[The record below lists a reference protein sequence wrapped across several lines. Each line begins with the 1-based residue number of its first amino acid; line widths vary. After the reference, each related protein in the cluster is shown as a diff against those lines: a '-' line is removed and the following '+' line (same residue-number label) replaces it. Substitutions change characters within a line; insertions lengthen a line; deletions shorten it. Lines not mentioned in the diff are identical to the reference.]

1 MMLDFTFELQRGAG
15 IGDVRFGSETAAS
28 YNPIMWNPSFTPPQ
42 VIEARILTRLPDP
55 FREKRRTEWCDAN
68 KPGHEIDSFL
78 EGPSFD
84 RAGNLYVT
92 DIPYGRIFRISPA
105 LEWTLVAE
113 YDGWPNGMAFHRD
126 GSLWITDYRRGL
138 LRHSREGV
146 NPDTI
151 LGHRNSESFKGL
163 NDLTFDREGNCYFT
177 DQGQTGMHDP
187 SGRVYRLRSTG
198 QLDLLIAGIPSP
210 NGIALDTSG
219 KVLFVAVTRANQV
232 WRGPLLGDGS
242 VTKVGAFRT
251 FFGTSGPD
259 GLAVDVD
266 NGVVIAHASLGGAFV
281 CNARG
286 EVTHFIRS
294 PAGSTVTNVAYR
306 PGTSTLVMTESETG
320 TILEAEL
327 PAPGMALYSH
337 A

>member
-1 MMLDFTFELQRGAG
+1 
-15 IGDVRFGSETAAS
+15 
-28 YNPIMWNPSFTPPQ
+28 MWNLSFTPPR
-42 VIEARILTRLPDP
+42 VIEARVLTRLPDS
-55 FREKRRTEWCDAN
+55 FRRKRRTEWCDAN

-92 DIPYGRIFRISPA
+92 DIPYGRIFRISPS

-138 LRHSREGV
+138 LRHSREGG

-151 LGHRNSESFKGL
+151 LGHRYSESFKGL
-163 NDLTFDREGNCYFT
+163 NDLTFDREGDCYFT
-177 DQGQTGMHDP
+177 DQGQTGLHDP
-187 SGRVYRLRSTG
+187 SGRVYRYSPSPLGGGRGEGGGRLEIVMS
-198 QLDLLIAGIPSP
+198 GIPSP
-210 NGIALDTSG
+210 NGVALDTTG
-219 KVLFVAVTRANQV
+219 KVIFVAVTRANQV
-232 WRGPLLGDGS
+232 WRGPLLPDGS

-251 FFGTSGPD
+251 FFGASGPD
-259 GLAVDVD
+259 GMAVDVD
-266 NGVVIAHASLGGAFV
+266 NRLVVAHASLGGAFV
-281 CNARG
+281 LNPRG

-306 PGTSTLVMTESETG
+306 PGASTLVMTESETG
-320 TILEAEL
+320 TILEADL
-327 PAPGMALYSH
+327 PAPGTALYSH
-337 A
+337 M